1 MSVFHVPSVCANAN
15 ARAVDALERLCEHID
30 TFRTRPLVGEEKW
43 TPRIGQCGK

>member
-30 TFRTRPLVGEEKW
+30 RVWVRD
-43 TPRIGQCGK
+43 